1 MESTAASALPQSAP
15 RLATGPRGHLLSG
28 VLPEVRRDPLGFL
41 METVRRHGDV
51 ARYRLGTLTSFLV
64 THPDGVRHV
73 LQDNVSNYTKDH
85 LSYMTARWVLGNG
98 LLTSQGTFWLRQRRL
113 AQPAFH
119 RQRIAAM
126 AGQMV
131 RAASRMLEGWEPRAA
146 RGEPVGMMSEMMQL
160 TFRIVGEALFGTE
173 LGPQS
178 ARVSQAFTELSEQIS
193 TRFRTFRLL
202 PPVLPFGEDR
212 VFRAARR
219 ALDETVLHIISERRR
234 KNEDTGDLLSMFML
248 ARDEET
254 GEQMDDRQL
263 RDEILTMLLAGHETT
278 ATTLGWIWALL
289 EKHPRAEARLHEE
302 LNAVLGGRLP
312 TVEDVPRLTYT
323 RMVVEEA
330 MRLYPPGFIF
340 SRKVVEDDVIC
351 GFRIPGGTCVDISPY
366 VTHRHPSAWEQPE
379 EFLPERFAPEQAAQR
394 PRYAYFPFSGGP
406 RQCIG
411 NSFALMEA
419 QLIVATVAQSFR
431 PRAAPGYK
439 LTPEALITLR
449 PGGGLPMHLE
459 RRTGN
464 TPQ

>member
-1 MESTAASALPQSAP
+1 MESTATSALPPSVP
-15 RLATGPRGHLLSG
+15 RLATGPRGHLLLG

-73 LQDNVSNYTKDH
+73 LQDNVNNYTKDH
-85 LSYMTARWVLGNG
+85 LAYMTARWVVGNG
-98 LLTSQGTFWLRQRRL
+98 LLTSQGAFWLRQRRL

-146 RGEPVGMMSEMMQL
+146 RGEPVGMMAEMMQL

-173 LGPQS
+173 LGPQ
-178 ARVSQAFTELSEQIS
+178 ATRVSQAFTELSEQIA

-219 ALDETVLHIISERRR
+219 TLDETVLHIISDRRR

-263 RDEILTMLLAGHETT
+263 RDEILTMLIAGHETT

-289 EKHPRAEARLHEE
+289 EQHPRAEARLHEE
-302 LNAVLGGRLP
+302 LDAVLGGRLP

-330 MRLYPPGFIF
+330 MRLYPPAFIF

-379 EFLPERFAPEQAAQR
+379 EFLPERFAPETAAQR

-419 QLIVATVAQSFR
+419 QLIVATVAQRFR
-431 PRAAPGYK
+431 PRVVPGYQ

-459 RRTGN
+459 RRTGT
-464 TPQ
+464 TPR